1 MLSTD
6 PHLAAT
12 VPAFWQLNEIIW
24 EDKYAI
30 GASLVGIPGIA
41 MGRSRNMTWGLTAS
55 INDNSDLWEEQLN
68 QEETQYFVDGKWRDL
83 KIIEETIKV
92 KGQEDVKLRIMHTH
106 RGPIM
111 QIPELRFNA
120 ALLFGGTIP
129 ELPQSQARY
138 SFGWGGSQTED
149 DSM

>member
-24 EDKYAI
+24 EDKQAI

-92 KGQEDVKLRIMHTH
+92 KG
-106 RGPIM
+106 
-111 QIPELRFNA
+111 
-120 ALLFGGTIP
+120 
-129 ELPQSQARY
+129 
-138 SFGWGGSQTED
+138 
-149 DSM
+149 